1 MVRLETMY
9 FTLMK
14 LPTNSGGFPPSIMK
28 KSKGLLMTNSE
39 YRKSPEFMKEI
50 SFKELVKSI
59 DKKWSH
65 TYAPIEIEIEE
76 EEYAE
81 ILD

>member
-1 MVRLETMY
+1 
-9 FTLMK
+9 
-14 LPTNSGGFPPSIMK
+14 
-28 KSKGLLMTNSE
+28 MTNAE

-50 SFKELVKSI
+50 SFKELVKLI
-59 DKKWSH
+59 DEKWSH
-65 TYAPIEIEIEE
+65 TYVPVEVGIEE